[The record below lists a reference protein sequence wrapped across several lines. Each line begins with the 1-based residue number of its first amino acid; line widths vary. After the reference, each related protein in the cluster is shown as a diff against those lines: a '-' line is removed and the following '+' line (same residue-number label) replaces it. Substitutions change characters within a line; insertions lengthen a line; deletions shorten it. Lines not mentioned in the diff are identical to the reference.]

1 MAYRLQL
8 PEGSRIHPIFHVSK
22 LKRHIGDAPNM
33 MPALPVVNED
43 AEIVAC
49 PEAVLSQR
57 ILLRKGRQILQVLIR
72 WLNLQPEDATWF
84 IPLPTGRAYSNLIH
98 SRSISRFPASTLHQ
112 HSDCSG
118 FSFWSLRTRILS
130 TGGICHNTEEFNGF
144 YPKTVI
150 QPAPSSIR

>member
-33 MPALPVVNED
+33 MPDLPVVNED

-72 WLNLQPEDATWF
+72 WLNLQPEDATWEDASF
-84 IPLPTGRAYSNLIH
+84 IRAQFPDFQLPPSTTTVTVPA
-98 SRSISRFPASTLHQ
+98 SRSDPCGQGSSQPEAFVTIQKSLT
-112 HSDCSG
+112 G
-118 FSFWSLRTRILS
+118 FTRKL
-130 TGGICHNTEEFNGF
+130 
-144 YPKTVI
+144 
-150 QPAPSSIR
+150 